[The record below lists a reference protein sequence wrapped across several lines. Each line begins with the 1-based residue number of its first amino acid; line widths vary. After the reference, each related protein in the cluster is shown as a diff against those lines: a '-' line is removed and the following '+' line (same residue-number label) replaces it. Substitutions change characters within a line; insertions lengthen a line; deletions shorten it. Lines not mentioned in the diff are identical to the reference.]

1 MEVNVQD
8 VFERG
13 NDSTKHNPKVKAG
26 KGIIV
31 YCREDYAQDLYDKY
45 ENGGVYE
52 SFGKQGKDLSEGEV
66 YLCRIDSVNEKEAL
80 ASTEEG
86 QTIFI
91 DVRDEYKKAINL
103 GMDDLS
109 FEVGMSVKV
118 VVSKLRDSFRGS
130 YIDFNSKNVK
140 IELYDQIEK
149 QDAAYLAKIESVN
162 RGGYIVDISG
172 VKCFL
177 PGSLAAAN
185 KIIDFESYVGNKIY
199 VMVDSYMREK
209 EMFIVSYKKYL
220 KNIMD
225 QKIQELDKSKK
236 YSGNITGVSNFG
248 IFVEWDEFYTGL
260 IHKTEIEKIGDLA
273 SFKSGD
279 IIDFYVK
286 EIKGNNRITLSLSEP
301 TNTEIKLESIIQN
314 MGSVDSE
321 ILEAT
326 IKQVRKKGML
336 INIDSLESLAFIP
349 SDKLNEEDSVL
360 VIGNKID
367 VIIYEIDQEG
377 KKIFAMSAYE

>member
-367 VIIYEIDQEG
+367 VIIYEIDQER